1 RERSMIAQARITSDT
16 SATVHLADEAVD
28 VQGADL
34 PEIRARVKQAFIS
47 AARDSDE
54 AIDVVIVEPDVR
66 HHLRVE
72 PSGRITGRTPD
83 QRPLYGPALDEP
95 LIAPPTD
102 DTADLSGIDQG
113 ALRTSSTTTG
123 EQPAVETPA
132 TGELATVRPRAR
144 RRRAAAMPPSTLPAT
159 STRPG
164 GSAASAPS
172 SASAG
177 SARHAPADSPSAPV
191 PSAASAGSAGSASAA
206 SSAGSA
212 SSASSAC
219 SAGSAASSGSASSAP
234 PSASAPSAPS
244 TSPPSAAAAPHPEWT
259 AAGPDRSASN
269 SPPAP
274 NP

>member
-1 RERSMIAQARITSDT
+1 ITSDT

-72 PSGRITGRTPD
+72 PSGRLTGRTPD
-83 QRPLYGPALDEP
+83 PRPLHGPA
-95 LIAPPTD
+95 
-102 DTADLSGIDQG
+102 TADLRGIDQG

-177 SARHAPADSPSAPV
+177 SAGHAPADSPSAPV
-191 PSAASAGSAGSASAA
+191 PSAASAGSTGSAGSAGSASAA

-212 SSASSAC
+212 SSASSA
-219 SAGSAASSGSASSAP
+219 SS
-234 PSASAPSAPS
+234 
-244 TSPPSAAAAPHPEWT
+244 
-259 AAGPDRSASN
+259 
-269 SPPAP
+269 
-274 NP
+274 